1 MSSPSNPRRPRP
13 DGRAPLRAE
22 WDPINSTAATSGE
35 NRYRQPRERVYAKQG
50 RLGRLLRTYGWRAYA
65 VPVLA
70 ILTVVALVMTFTD
83 TFRTQESTESS
94 TESHLSRNPTPEKTI
109 IGAPT
114 KTVPG
119 PVPPAGMLPEGGA
132 FTEKGQGIWHVV
144 PGATPRVGKK
154 DEGNQQVFTYR
165 IAVEDG
171 VDMSALGGDQAFA
184 AMVDKTL
191 ADPRSWIHDPAVAFQ
206 RIDKGTPSF
215 TISLTSPMT
224 VRQACGYTIQLESS
238 CYNGEIGRVVINL
251 ARWVRGA
258 TAFEGDLT
266 GYRQYAIN
274 HEVGHAIGYPQHVT
288 CPAQGALAPIMMQQS
303 FGVKNRDIFDLDK
316 SDGFDN
322 DLTCRPNA
330 WVAPVLK

>member
-22 WDPINSTAATSGE
+22 WDPINPGGATSGE
-35 NRYRQPRERVYAKQG
+35 HRNRPLRERKYRKQG
-50 RLGRLLRTYGWRAYA
+50 RLGRVLSTYGWRAYA

-70 ILTVVALVMTFTD
+70 VLTVLALIVTFWGNPFESKTTTD
-83 TFRTQESTESS
+83 GSTEN
-94 TESHLSRNPTPEKTI
+94 LSRNPTPGKTI
-109 IGAPT
+109 VGAPT
-114 KTVPG
+114 KAVQG
-119 PVPPAGMLPEGGA
+119 PVPPAGMLPVGGA

-144 PGATPRVGKK
+144 PGATPKVG
-154 DEGNQQVFTYR
+154 EGKQQTFTYMV
-165 IAVEDG
+165 AVEDG
-171 VDMSALGGDQAFA
+171 VDMGALGGDQPFA
-184 AMVDKTL
+184 TMIDRTL

-206 RIDKGTPSF
+206 RIDKGTPTF

-224 VRQACGYTIQLESS
+224 TRSACGYTIQLESS
-238 CYNGEIGRVVINL
+238 CYNGELGRVVINL

-258 TAFEGDLT
+258 NAFEGDLT

-274 HEVGHAIGYPQHVT
+274 HEVGHAIGYPQHVP
-288 CPAQGALAPIMMQQS
+288 CPANGALAPIMMQQS
-303 FGVKNRDIFDLDK
+303 FGVKNRDIFNLDK

-322 DLTCRPNA
+322 DLACRPNA